1 MPLRAFALFLLGL
14 CFCAQVQAD
23 EGFSGSYRLDCR
35 TIQSEPSAVKWL
47 KTECERGKDAPTLRI
62 EPGEVSGSWI
72 VTWLGASED
81 GRTESLTWRQSA
93 VDGMEC
99 VSAPFVAICK
109 APTNKA
115 VFGQLV
121 GDGVR
126 SNTGLL
132 LVGQGLIADVI
143 KVNK

>member
-1 MPLRAFALFLLGL
+1 
-14 CFCAQVQAD
+14 
-23 EGFSGSYRLDCR
+23 
-35 TIQSEPSAVKWL
+35 
-47 KTECERGKDAPTLRI
+47 
-62 EPGEVSGSWI
+62 
-72 VTWLGASED
+72 
-81 GRTESLTWRQSA
+81 
-93 VDGMEC
+93 MEC

-109 APTNKA
+109 VPTNKA